1 MGSDK
6 IGVALVEIQ
15 MIVQHLLAFRDHDD
29 LFFRKVSVVE
39 YRAFSLRESHTTGLA
54 FEHLVAFGIEPFLD
68 DVASVSLSII
78 GTNIVYSISLLSWTK
93 KE

>member
-1 MGSDK
+1 
-6 IGVALVEIQ
+6 
-15 MIVQHLLAFRDHDD
+15 
-29 LFFRKVSVVE
+29 FRKVSVVE

-78 GTNIVYSISLLSWTK
+78 GTNIVNFISLLSWAK